1 VCEKMRDSHTN
12 SYSTMMVEQLNLRHY
27 SDISEADVGSL
38 PSYLSHLWIGP
49 SFGLQ
54 TSVSAIVASIPVHL
68 LQLDMDLNRISF
80 DSNVCIT
87 LLQRLHKLTK
97 LCLRFIGE
105 EWASAVAQALPY
117 TQSLECLDIRGNR
130 IGDAGLETIVQA
142 FIDTP
147 KMSVR
152 HVMLSWNNLTVKGVT
167 ALARYLE
174 QDTCVLEN
182 LDLSCNTLIGDDSVH
197 ELCRALRSNT
207 SLVEL
212 NLFCCPNISKAGA
225 SAISECLEHHNTT
238 LQCINLQ
245 ACHKLSYDSIQQV
258 QYWTALN
265 RAGRRVLGDSTVAD
279 ALWADILA
287 RCYRSRPTRGRHY
300 SSASSTSSIVASDKV
315 YFLIRQ
321 KMDLIGDGGNQLP
334 APSQR

>member
-1 VCEKMRDSHTN
+1 MILDDSDTTSH
-12 SYSTMMVEQLNLRHY
+12 STMMVEQLNLRHY
-27 SDISEADVGSL
+27 SEISETDVGSL

-68 LQLDMDLNRISF
+68 QQLDMDLNRMSF
-80 DSNVCIT
+80 DWDVCIS

-105 EWASAVAQALPY
+105 EWALAVAQALPH
-117 TQSLECLDIRGNR
+117 TQSLECLDVRGNR
-130 IGDAGLETIVQA
+130 IGDTGLEAIVKA
-142 FIDTP
+142 FVDNPT

-182 LDLSCNTLIGDDSVH
+182 LDLSCNTSIGDDSVD
-197 ELCRALRSNT
+197 ELCRALKSNT

-212 NLFCCPNISKAGA
+212 NLFCCPNISNAGA
-225 SAISECLEHHNTT
+225 AAISECLEQHNTT
-238 LQCINLQ
+238 LQCLNLQ
-245 ACHKLSYDSIQQV
+245 ACHKLSHDSIQQV
-258 QYWTALN
+258 QYWTAMN
-265 RAGRRVLGDSTVAD
+265 RVGRRIFRDDTVGD

-287 RCYRSRPTRGRHY
+287 RCYRSRPTGTSKRY
-300 SSASSTSSIVASDKV
+300 SSASGSSFISASDKV
-315 YFLIRQ
+315 YFLIRH
-321 KMDLIGDGGNQLP
+321 KVDLIAKGGI
-334 APSQR
+334 